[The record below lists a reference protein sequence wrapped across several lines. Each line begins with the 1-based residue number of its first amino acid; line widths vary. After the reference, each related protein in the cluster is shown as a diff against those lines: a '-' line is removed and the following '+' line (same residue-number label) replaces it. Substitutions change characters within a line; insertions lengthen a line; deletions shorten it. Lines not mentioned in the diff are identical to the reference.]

1 MQGIQNRQN
10 NLKRRTIL
18 EDTPP
23 NFKTF
28 YKAITIYSQLSF
40 SKSAKTIQ

>member
-28 YKAITIYSQLSF
+28 YKAITHL
-40 SKSAKTIQ
+40 

>member
-1 MQGIQNRQN
+1 MQGIQNREN

-23 NFKTF
+23 NFKLCI
-28 YKAITIYSQLSF
+28 KLSHIYSQLSF
-40 SKSAKTIQ
+40 SKNAKTIQ